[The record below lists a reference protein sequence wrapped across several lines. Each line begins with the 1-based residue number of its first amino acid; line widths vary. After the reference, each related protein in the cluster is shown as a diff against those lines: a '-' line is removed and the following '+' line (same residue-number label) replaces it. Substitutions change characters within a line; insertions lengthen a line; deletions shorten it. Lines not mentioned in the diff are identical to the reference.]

1 VEPFEPAVYVK
12 LRGQRHEGGDLA
24 GGAVVLV
31 AEGDKQLVA
40 WAERRDRLCE
50 LLEDLLSFQ
59 LLVGGG
65 PLVGKPVENLGIEHD
80 LDQTARSGGAACFRR
95 EASTMLQAIVVE
107 AEPADNDDQ
116 PGGELASSIGRE
128 GSEPPEVLLPKP
140 LDGKGVAVHHD
151 ILVVAG
157 GLPRD
162 EQDQAG
168 VGLEKLAPCLLL
180 WRTIRRLEEAA
191 ELAGERPGVF
201 RTGLVAHRA
210 A

>member
-1 VEPFEPAVYVK
+1 
-12 LRGQRHEGGDLA
+12 
-24 GGAVVLV
+24 
-31 AEGDKQLVA
+31 
-40 WAERRDRLCE
+40 
-50 LLEDLLSFQ
+50 
-59 LLVGGG
+59 
-65 PLVGKPVENLGIEHD
+65 
-80 LDQTARSGGAACFRR
+80 
-95 EASTMLQAIVVE
+95 MLQAIVVE

-140 LDGKGVAVHHD
+140 LDSKGIAVHHD

-180 WRTIRRLEEAA
+180 WRTIRCLEEAA
-191 ELAGERPGVF
+191 EMAGERPGVF
-201 RTGLVAHRA
+201 RTGLVGHRGCLTEMR
-210 A
+210 